1 MSSTIEITPN
11 VQRLVEAISINQEL
25 KMDEMGMI
33 MCTNCPRKYSN
44 RGSQQVYILNNYE
57 LQLLISVALIRY
69 NTCENAFLF
78 LVSRTLY
85 LRILLPSRISIRS
98 VEFDSA

>member
-25 KMDEMGMI
+25 KMDEMGMT

-44 RGSQQVYILNNYE
+44 RGSQQVYT
-57 LQLLISVALIRY
+57 Q
-69 NTCENAFLF
+69 
-78 LVSRTLY
+78 
-85 LRILLPSRISIRS
+85 
-98 VEFDSA
+98 